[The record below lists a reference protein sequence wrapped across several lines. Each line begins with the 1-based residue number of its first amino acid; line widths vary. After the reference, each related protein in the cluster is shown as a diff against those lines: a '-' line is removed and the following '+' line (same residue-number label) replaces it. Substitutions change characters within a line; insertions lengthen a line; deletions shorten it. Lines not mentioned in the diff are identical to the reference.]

1 MAAYGY
7 DVKPIQPGIGYKLW
21 YYVSFP
27 FKLALAL
34 LFNLHRMK
42 NIGEAIRRR
51 LK

>member
-1 MAAYGY
+1 LVVAY
-7 DVKPIQPGIGYKLW
+7 

-27 FKLALAL
+27 VKIMLAL

-42 NIGEAIRRR
+42 NIGEAIKRR